1 MTDASPSL
9 LLSSVQF
16 IGLAL
21 LVVVVTRY
29 MLLAGLQEVARA
41 YNVPKKVQ
49 GQLLGYATS
58 APELVGTAATAAR
71 GLLGAG
77 LWNIAASNI
86 INCFLFLSAVLYY
99 RRGRTLLQ
107 RAFIGELSFTAAAVA
122 VPLVLAGNDAWAR
135 APWMAGL
142 LLGFFV
148 VYLVADRVISNRL
161 GGSEQPRVDEEVL
174 HDVGQDDAEQHN
186 SAPKRGLLGLA
197 LLVGGVLGI
206 IIIGNGLGQV
216 AEVIVLHL
224 NVPQVAIGWILGVV
238 TSLPELT
245 TFFAVF
251 AAARG
256 DATGRD
262 ACQLGLDNLA
272 ASNMSNLGLVY
283 PIGIL
288 LFLYA
293 TS

>member
-1 MTDASPSL
+1 VTDTSPSL
-9 LLSSVQF
+9 LLASAQF

-21 LVVVVTRY
+21 LVVAVTRY
-29 MLLAGLQEVARA
+29 LLLAGLQEVARA
-41 YNVPKKVQ
+41 YSVPKKVQ

-86 INCFLFLSAVLYY
+86 INCFLFLSAALYY

-107 RAFIGELSFTAAAVA
+107 RAFISELSFTAAAVA
-122 VPLVLAGNDAWAR
+122 VPLVLAGNDGWAR

-142 LLGFFV
+142 LLGFFAL
-148 VYLVADRVISNRL
+148 YLIADRMISAKL
-161 GGSEQPRVDEEVL
+161 GGPQQASVDVEEDKGDPSV
-174 HDVGQDDAEQHN
+174 
-186 SAPKRGLLGLA
+186 PKRGLLGLA
-197 LLVGGVLGI
+197 LLLGGVLGI
-206 IIIGNGLGQV
+206 ILIGKGLGEV
-216 AEVIVLHL
+216 AEVIVVGLD
-224 NVPQVAIGWILGVV
+224 VPQVAVGWILGVV
-238 TSLPELT
+238 TSLPEMT

-256 DATGRD
+256 DASGHA
-262 ACQLGLDNLA
+262 ACQLSLDNLA

-288 LFLYA
+288 VFLYV